1 MTALKAPKA
10 ARSARPT
17 IAWHPLFPR
26 ADGSPEDADIRFVT
40 FLRRVDGVLQHCPE
54 DLPRDEVQ
62 TWSQVMERW
71 GGGDYQAIAKTD
83 KHVVIR
89 HYPNKGEWMSLD
101 GEPLPFVKRGA
112 RQATAA
118 HATRAPEATAP
129 PAAPP
134 ALPAG
139 MDEVLGAV
147 TKLADRLDRMQER
160 MAAAPQSG
168 WNEVM
173 VAMIMAQASRDAA
186 TTQAQATVAA
196 AEARARADAQVAMAE
211 AIAANNQ
218 PLLGV
223 LTKGG
228 DGFGKLASLL
238 AMLKPVQPVQPQDP
252 LAVLQK
258 YEDLGLLGVP
268 TAASLMSE
276 LKPIVDAILR
286 CHHRA
291 DPGRLP
297 GEGGGGRGPDGRA
310 PGWESVRGIAAPRA
324 RSSPVRVRARFG
336 HGARRG
342 CGVRSRRSRRGRPA
356 SRPVRAR
363 PQCTRHDARRLGR
376 SFGAPASGGARRA
389 AAKLAHGGSA
399 ARTGGVRPTDPRPT
413 PAPVPIVRARSGVRD
428 PVSSYRQGAMGR
440 LSPATRTNDGSIA
453 AVGPVLEERLRR
465 PRPLAAPLAASATR
479 GTTPRPRCTI
489 RTSIRAHDKRP
500 RAVDPAGGRKSS
512 VPNPLAACTTCAAV
526 PCSPKYSA
534 ERGGA
539 LEVRT
544 RLEIRGG
551 RQGAGREARG
561 GDVRLMRRRRCVR

>member
-1 MTALKAPKA
+1 MHKGQPSDGYVTAPKAPKA

-17 IAWHPLFPR
+17 FAWHPLFPR

-62 TWSQVMERW
+62 TWSQVMDRW

-139 MDEVLGAV
+139 MAEVLGAV

-168 WNEVM
+168 GNEVM

-211 AIAANNQ
+211 AIAENNQ
-218 PLLGV
+218 SLLGV

-228 DGFGKLASLL
+228 DGFGAARELARH
-238 AMLKPVQPVQPQDP
+238 AQ
-252 LAVLQK
+252 A
-258 YEDLGLLGVP
+258 
-268 TAASLMSE
+268 
-276 LKPIVDAILR
+276 R
-286 CHHRA
+286 
-291 DPGRLP
+291 
-297 GEGGGGRGPDGRA
+297 GRA
-310 PGWESVRGIAAPRA
+310 A
-324 RSSPVRVRARFG
+324 
-336 HGARRG
+336 
-342 CGVRSRRSRRGRPA
+342 
-356 SRPVRAR
+356 
-363 PQCTRHDARRLGR
+363 
-376 SFGAPASGGARRA
+376 RA
-389 AAKLAHGGSA
+389 AARS
-399 ARTGGVRPTDPRPT
+399 
-413 PAPVPIVRARSGVRD
+413 ARSAPEV
-428 PVSSYRQGAMGR
+428 QG
-440 LSPATRTNDGSIA
+440 SWP
-453 AVGPVLEERLRR
+453 
-465 PRPLAAPLAASATR
+465 
-479 GTTPRPRCTI
+479 PRCP
-489 RTSIRAHDKRP
+489 P
-500 RAVDPAGGRKSS
+500 RR
-512 VPNPLAACTTCAAV
+512 LAD
-526 PCSPKYSA
+526 
-534 ERGGA
+534 E
-539 LEVRT
+539 
-544 RLEIRGG
+544 
-551 RQGAGREARG
+551 
-561 GDVRLMRRRRCVR
+561 